1 MTLDLT
7 FRGLTV
13 QAAAAL
19 IAAAESIGFEDT
31 AASAS
36 VAKPAHRKPPAKKQ
50 TKAEK
55 AALELINPAVEAPI
69 VVEEAPAEASTGPTQ
84 RRRRARPGASATA
97 APTPTGANDTAVA
110 TKPTFPSDA
119 EVSDKDLVIAATHA
133 ADKKTPAFVL
143 DKLAEYG
150 VGQVGD
156 LKQDVRQEFINAMM
170 E

>member
-19 IAAAESIGFEDT
+19 IAAAESIVGFEDT
-31 AASAS
+31 AAS

-69 VVEEAPAEASTGPTQ
+69 GVEEAPAEASTGFTQ

-97 APTPTGANDTAVA
+97 APTPSGANDSAVA

-143 DKLAEYG
+143 DKLAEYN

>member
-19 IAAAESIGFEDT
+19 IAAAESIVGFEDT
-31 AASAS
+31 AAS
-36 VAKPAHRKPPAKKQ
+36 VAKPAHRKPPAKK
-50 TKAEK
+50 

-69 VVEEAPAEASTGPTQ
+69 GVEEAPAEASTGFTQ

-97 APTPTGANDTAVA
+97 APTPSGANDSAVA

-143 DKLAEYG
+143 DKLAEYN

>member
-31 AASAS
+31 AAS

-50 TKAEK
+50 TK

-84 RRRRARPGASATA
+84 RRRRARPGASATTA
-97 APTPTGANDTAVA
+97 APTPSGANDTAVA